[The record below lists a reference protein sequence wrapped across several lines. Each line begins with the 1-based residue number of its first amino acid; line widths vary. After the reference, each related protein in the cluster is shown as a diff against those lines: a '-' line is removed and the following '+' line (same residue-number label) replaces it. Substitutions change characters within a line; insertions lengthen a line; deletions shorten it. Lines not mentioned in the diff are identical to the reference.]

1 MCLVCVLDKL
11 IILYK
16 FVNEKE
22 KKKKKKTKKTTKT
35 EKNKKTT
42 LTLQQYNCICCF
54 IKLLCYFDS
63 LSENDSMRI

>member
-1 MCLVCVLDKL
+1 MCMCLVCVLDKL

-54 IKLLCYFDS
+54 INVM
-63 LSENDSMRI
+63 ERW